1 MKKINEKTKKAETKI
16 CPYCNEKIKQ
26 EAVKCRYCRSN
37 LTSRT
42 STREW
47 YRDLPG
53 RRFLGVASLMAVNTG
68 ISVMIWRIAFI
79 LLTLYHGLG
88 AVAYFVIWILTPFKQ
103 GDPSLI
109 DRVLGRGKYET
120 KNV

>member
-1 MKKINEKTKKAETKI
+1 MNEMEIKTKKAKTKV
-16 CPYCNEKIKQ
+16 CPYCHEEIKK

-42 STREW
+42 STRDW
-47 YRDLPG
+47 FRDLPG

-68 ISVMIWRIAFI
+68 LSVMIWRIAFI

-88 AVAYFVIWILTPFKQ
+88 AAAYFIIWILTPFKQ

-109 DRVLGRGKYET
+109 DRLLGKGKYEA

>member
-1 MKKINEKTKKAETKI
+1 MDKKGTKTMKAKTKT
-16 CPYCNEKIKQ
+16 CPYCHEEIKQ
-26 EAVKCRYCRSN
+26 EAVKCRFCRSN
-37 LTSRT
+37 LTSQA

-68 ISVMIWRIAFI
+68 LSVMIWRIAFI
-79 LLTLYHGLG
+79 LFTLYHGLG

-103 GDPSLI
+103 GEPSLI
-109 DRVLGRGKYET
+109 ERLLGKRKYEA